1 MVGNGISTMISRSSR
16 LLHAALVVVCGA
28 GIVYAPVQAQ
38 TALTLQLGQPGYFGP
53 INLGNQPPPPVIGYG
68 PIIVRPDSRGRER
81 WIQAGNQPLYLR
93 VPMNQVRNWGRY
105 CGLYQACNVPV
116 QFVRDDWYRN
126 VYAPRVRAAQAN
138 AAKEERDRWRDYRQG
153 GKRVVVAPQGRTYGF
168 ERRRDWEDDDN

>member
-1 MVGNGISTMISRSSR
+1 MISRSSR

-53 INLGNQPPPPVIGYG
+53 INLGNHQAPPPVYGYRAV
-68 PIIVRPDSRGRER
+68 IVRPDSRGRER
-81 WIQAGNQPLYLR
+81 WIQAGTQPLYLR
-93 VPMNQVRNWGRY
+93 VPMNQARDWGRY

-126 VYAPRVRAAQAN
+126 VYAPRVRAAQARE
-138 AAKEERDRWRDYRQG
+138 AKDARDRWRDYRQG
-153 GKRVVVAPQGRTYGF
+153 GHRVVLTPQGRAYGF
-168 ERRRDWEDDDN
+168 ERRRDWDDDDN